1 MLKHVVTPLSCA
13 LYTVDMEGQRHGRR
27 GSVELPG
34 GGRAMSPSA
43 SGGGGSAG
51 GVSHGGGGGGSV
63 TSGLDANAGPR
74 IFVGKLNRAT
84 TEADVREYFTRCAR
98 VPSPLSWTLFALQ
111 PAP

>member
-1 MLKHVVTPLSCA
+1 
-13 LYTVDMEGQRHGRR
+13 MEGLRHGRR

-51 GVSHGGGGGGSV
+51 GVSHGGGGGGGSV

-84 TEADVREYFTRCAR
+84 TEADVREYFTRCAKCR
-98 VPSPLSWTLFALQ
+98 PHCPGLWFLRSLLPHAAPFPRGL
-111 PAP
+111 PATV